1 MLNIAPAYFIVNY
14 SDVNCIVNKA
24 ATFLSFPIIL
34 INCGCGEQRGR
45 ERQWKAKVEAWLRL
59 PRVSANP
66 RGVVDTWPGIPLRQE
81 APVPSPELQG
91 GYWGGG
97 GGVKA
102 TKPVCLTL
110 LFAIPNKLL
119 RFLPARAA
127 NHGRILILWGLSG
140 KEKHVNVA

>member
-1 MLNIAPAYFIVNY
+1 MHCKQSCYL
-14 SDVNCIVNKA
+14 S
-24 ATFLSFPIIL
+24 FLSNYRHKL
-34 INCGCGEQRGR
+34 RVRGAER
-45 ERQWKAKVEAWLRL
+45 EGKAVESKVEAWLRL

-66 RGVVDTWPGIPLRQE
+66 RGVVDTWPGITLRRE

-97 GGVKA
+97 AVKA
-102 TKPVCLTL
+102 TKPVCLAL

-127 NHGRILILWGLSG
+127 NHGRIPILGGLSG
-140 KEKHVNVA
+140 RKKHVNVA